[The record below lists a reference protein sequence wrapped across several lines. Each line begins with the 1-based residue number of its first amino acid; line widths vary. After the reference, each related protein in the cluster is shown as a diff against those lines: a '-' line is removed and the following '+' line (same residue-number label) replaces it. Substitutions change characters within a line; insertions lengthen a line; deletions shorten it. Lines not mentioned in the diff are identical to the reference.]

1 MSNLSA
7 VVDRLAMTLS
17 RIAELEREAAKLKAE
32 LALSGQDRIAG
43 TLHNASISQV
53 AGRVSIDWRAI
64 AERMSPSRQLIA
76 AHTKVGEPSVQVR
89 LHARKDF
96 AEA

>member
-1 MSNLSA
+1 MSELSA
-7 VVDRLAMTLS
+7 VVDRLAMTLTQ
-17 RIAELEREAAKLKAE
+17 IAELEREAAELKAR
-32 LALSGQDRIAG
+32 LVASGESRVAG
-43 TLHNASISQV
+43 TLHNASI
-53 AGRVSIDWRAI
+53 ARLDGRTSIDWRAI
-64 AERMSPSRQLIA
+64 AERLSPSRQLIV